1 MPTKKWLP
9 LAILFKLTLLT
20 DFLLGQIPCENG
32 FCHQPVGDL
41 LVGRGDSLT
50 ASSTCG
56 LFEPQKYCIIGYLED
71 EQKCFTCD
79 SRYPYNPVFQAESH
93 LIENVITTFEPDRKK
108 WWQSENGLDH
118 VSIRLDLENLFQF
131 SHLILTFKTFRPA
144 AMLVERSTDYGQ
156 TWKVFRYFAQDCATS
171 FPDIPSRPA
180 TTLGDVVCDSRYSD
194 IEPSTEG
201 EVVFKAL
208 DPSFEI
214 EDPYAPYIQE
224 LITLTNLRINF
235 TKLHTLGDTLLG
247 QKRRDPLE
255 KYYYALYEMIVRG
268 SCFCN
273 GHASYCGPVQNLRG
287 DVFHEPGMV
296 HGSCLCEHNTDGL
309 SCERCKDFYNDA
321 PWRPAEGSQENACQ
335 KCECNGHSESCHFD
349 MAVYL
354 SNNRIS
360 GGVCEDCQHNT
371 MGQHCDRCKLF
382 FYQDPERTISDPR
395 ACIPCECD
403 PEGTLYN
410 GLCEDRTDPFL
421 GTTAGQCHCKENV
434 EGVHCDKC
442 KPNYYGLSGSDPL
455 GCQPC
460 SCNPSGS
467 LSFSACD
474 PVTGECL
481 CQRFATGQHC
491 EECPQGYWGLGSNLH
506 GCSPCGCDI
515 GGAHNNLCTPTNGQ
529 CECLPNIVGRQCSE
543 PAPGYF
549 FLPLDYYI
557 YEAEDSMPLPGSSPL
572 VQPTALPWCDV
583 YFRQQGYDF
592 KIENGKIVLNR
603 NKKRGIRKAAVG
615 QDSLLFGRNPAL
627 DVVIRESVP
636 GKPVTWSGPG
646 FARVR
651 NGAGL
656 RFTVNN
662 IPFPMDFNIIIRY
675 EPETLEDWIASI
687 AVKTSGSRGSEH
699 CGNTA
704 ALQEPHSLAL
714 PYTSRMELLPAAA
727 CFEPGTEYF
736 VDVYFSKS
744 SASDPGTRSSILVD
758 SLGLIPRISSV
769 ENFCD
774 KNDLEEYQQ
783 YHCIEIA
790 SEIGPHILPEA
801 CEKLIASLSARIHNG
816 AVSCRCHPQGSI
828 NSNCEKLGG
837 QCQCKPNVMGRC
849 CDKCSAGSH
858 SFGSQGCLSCDCHPQ
873 GSVSAL
879 CDQVTGQCS
888 CRPET
893 DGRRCSQCLAGYFGF
908 PHCRPCPCNG
918 FAELCDAQTGACL
931 DCRGFTAGANCERC
945 VDGYYGNP
953 LKGEPCRPC
962 MCPDSPTS
970 SRYFAHSCYQDPWTL
985 LLVCNCLVGYSGD
998 RCDECPGGFYRNPD
1012 AVASQCLPCSCN
1024 NNIDVADPDSCDK
1037 DTGECLKCLHNTHG
1051 PSCEFCK
1058 PGYFGSAFLQNCRKC
1073 NCNPL
1078 GVDPVKC
1085 PSGNGFC
1092 MCDQMTGICPCL
1104 PHVVGAKCD
1113 QCAAGYWNMV
1123 QGTGCRIC
1131 DCNPRHSQNNLC
1143 DQLTGQCL
1151 CKVGYTGR
1159 RCDACDENYFGDSQI
1174 HCFSCKCSTD
1184 GTLTPGCDKDTGAC
1198 NCRVGVTGRFCDQ
1211 CARGYM
1217 QEFPSCR
1224 RCHVCFDQWDNAI
1237 TSLSQKTQQLMRF
1250 AATLGDKR
1258 QTMPGCDVDLKGH
1271 EDTISE
1277 IERILKSPT
1286 LLPEVLLSMK
1296 KEHGYIR
1303 QKVLE
1308 MYRQPGFLDQFP
1320 DLNSMIEGIRK
1331 DADHL
1336 SETLQKM
1343 SELHQKNHYIHLQD
1357 SLNKINNYYQITLS
1371 AGERISGS
1379 KSVLTHGGKTRSNT
1393 FRMLDDLVSKESAAL
1408 GQLKLFNISD
1418 IQHLNEKIC
1427 GLPGN
1432 FPCGVS
1438 DCGGALCRDSKG
1450 NRHCG
1455 GPNCNGALP
1464 LSTNAIREGR
1474 QTVLLLNN
1482 LTNQMQ
1488 GSEEKIEGIRKMT
1501 GDTKKKASLMAEEL
1515 EKNKDQIERERE
1527 SIKLLIKRLKNFLVE
1542 ESAPPEDIEK
1552 VANYVLGLQLPGSP
1566 EELRMVLDKLKSLM
1580 AHCEVSPT
1588 EVNGLSEQM
1597 EEAQGLLAKAQEAEK
1612 VAKSLPTP
1620 DELIS
1625 SLKDIENIQRQTRDD
1640 FAKLNGTI
1648 EETKTKIAKA
1658 ENHMDKTDD
1667 ELVDFSE
1674 KQSELEDEIASLKT
1688 KLQMSRGQVTNAKS
1702 EAEKAQNQAVATNKE
1717 FANLKKEYASLQ
1729 EKLKAKGLPLE
1740 TLEKLN
1746 RLRNEAEKLAKETEK
1761 KMKRIADL
1769 ENKIQE
1775 LNRIKQNKADQL
1787 RQLEDQVTA
1796 IKDEIM
1802 QQSNKYAICKS

>member
-1 MPTKKWLP
+1 IRKFFLFIFHFF
-9 LAILFKLTLLT
+9 ILT
-20 DFLLGQIPCENG
+20 N
-32 FCHQPVGDL
+32 
-41 LVGRGDSLT
+41 LT

-108 WWQSENGLDH
+108 WWQSENGVDH

-180 TTLGDVVCDSRYSD
+180 TTVGDVVCDSRYSD

-491 EECPQGYWGLGSNLH
+491 EECPVGTCERFGDRC
-506 GCSPCGCDI
+506 CSI
-515 GGAHNNLCTPTNGQ
+515 LCAPTNGQ

-557 YEAEDSMPLPGSSPL
+557 YEAEDSM
-572 VQPTALPWCDV
+572 
-583 YFRQQGYDF
+583 
-592 KIENGKIVLNR
+592 
-603 NKKRGIRKAAVG
+603 
-615 QDSLLFGRNPAL
+615 NPAL
-627 DVVIRESVP
+627 DVVIRESVA

-646 FARVR
+646 FVRVR

-662 IPFPMDFNIIIRY
+662 IPFLMDFNIIIRY
-675 EPETLEDWIASI
+675 EPEVILTLH
-687 AVKTSGSRGSEH
+687 TF
-699 CGNTA
+699 
-704 ALQEPHSLAL
+704 P
-714 PYTSRMELLPAAA
+714 M
-727 CFEPGTEYF
+727 
-736 VDVYFSKS
+736 
-744 SASDPGTRSSILVD
+744 
-758 SLGLIPRISSV
+758 
-769 ENFCD
+769 
-774 KNDLEEYQQ
+774 
-783 YHCIEIA
+783 
-790 SEIGPHILPEA
+790 
-801 CEKLIASLSARIHNG
+801 
-816 AVSCRCHPQGSI
+816 AVSTLFRILKKRAKTLNMFLLKACRCHPQGSM

-962 MCPDSPTS
+962 MCPDAPTS

-998 RCDECPGGFYRNPD
+998 RCDECPGGFYRNPN

-1024 NNIDVADPDSCDK
+1024 NNIDVADPDSCNK

-1058 PGYFGSAFLQNCRKC
+1058 PGYFGSALLQNCRKC
-1073 NCNPL
+1073 DCNPL

-1092 MCDQMTGICPCL
+1092 LCDQMTGICPCL
-1104 PHVVGAKCD
+1104 PHVVGTKCD
-1113 QCAAGYWNMV
+1113 QCAAGYWNMI

-1143 DQLTGQCL
+1143 DQLTGQCP

-1211 CARGYM
+1211 CARGYI

-1237 TSLSQKTQQLMRF
+1237 TSLSQKIQKLMRF
-1250 AATLGDKR
+1250 AAMLGDKR

-1277 IERILKSPT
+1277 IERILKNPT

-1303 QKVLE
+1303 TQGTRVALW
-1308 MYRQPGFLDQFP
+1308 
-1320 DLNSMIEGIRK
+1320 
-1331 DADHL
+1331 
-1336 SETLQKM
+1336 
-1343 SELHQKNHYIHLQD
+1343 
-1357 SLNKINNYYQITLS
+1357 
-1371 AGERISGS
+1371 S
-1379 KSVLTHGGKTRSNT
+1379 K
-1393 FRMLDDLVSKESAAL
+1393 
-1408 GQLKLFNISD
+1408 
-1418 IQHLNEKIC
+1418 
-1427 GLPGN
+1427 
-1432 FPCGVS
+1432 
-1438 DCGGALCRDSKG
+1438 
-1450 NRHCG
+1450 
-1455 GPNCNGALP
+1455 P
-1464 LSTNAIREGR
+1464 LSLLGLLIRWSA
-1474 QTVLLLNN
+1474 LLL
-1482 LTNQMQ
+1482 T
-1488 GSEEKIEGIRKMT
+1488 
-1501 GDTKKKASLMAEEL
+1501 
-1515 EKNKDQIERERE
+1515 
-1527 SIKLLIKRLKNFLVE
+1527 
-1542 ESAPPEDIEK
+1542 
-1552 VANYVLGLQLPGSP
+1552 
-1566 EELRMVLDKLKSLM
+1566 
-1580 AHCEVSPT
+1580 
-1588 EVNGLSEQM
+1588 
-1597 EEAQGLLAKAQEAEK
+1597 
-1612 VAKSLPTP
+1612 
-1620 DELIS
+1620 
-1625 SLKDIENIQRQTRDD
+1625 
-1640 FAKLNGTI
+1640 
-1648 EETKTKIAKA
+1648 
-1658 ENHMDKTDD
+1658 
-1667 ELVDFSE
+1667 
-1674 KQSELEDEIASLKT
+1674 
-1688 KLQMSRGQVTNAKS
+1688 
-1702 EAEKAQNQAVATNKE
+1702 
-1717 FANLKKEYASLQ
+1717 
-1729 EKLKAKGLPLE
+1729 
-1740 TLEKLN
+1740 
-1746 RLRNEAEKLAKETEK
+1746 
-1761 KMKRIADL
+1761 
-1769 ENKIQE
+1769 
-1775 LNRIKQNKADQL
+1775 
-1787 RQLEDQVTA
+1787 
-1796 IKDEIM
+1796 
-1802 QQSNKYAICKS
+1802 

>member
-1 MPTKKWLP
+1 MVSRSRQHQGTLRSCQ
-9 LAILFKLTLLT
+9 LA
-20 DFLLGQIPCENG
+20 DFLLGQKNPCENG
-32 FCHQPVGDL
+32 FCRHPVGDL

-108 WWQSENGLDH
+108 WWQSENGVDH

-180 TTLGDVVCDSRYSD
+180 TTVGDVVCDSRYSD

-491 EECPQGYWGLGSNLH
+491 EECPVGTCERFGDRCCRLMGLAGTLH
-506 GCSPCGCDI
+506 SRI
-515 GGAHNNLCTPTNGQ
+515 GFEEGKCK
-529 CECLPNIVGRQCSE
+529 
-543 PAPGYF
+543 
-549 FLPLDYYI
+549 
-557 YEAEDSMPLPGSSPL
+557 SSW
-572 VQPTALPWCDV
+572 LPWLRVCV
-583 YFRQQGYDF
+583 
-592 KIENGKIVLNR
+592 
-603 NKKRGIRKAAVG
+603 
-615 QDSLLFGRNPAL
+615 DSILFGRNPAL
-627 DVVIRESVP
+627 DVVIRESVA

-646 FARVR
+646 FVRVR

-662 IPFPMDFNIIIRY
+662 IPFLMDFNIIIRY
-675 EPETLEDWIASI
+675 EPEVILTLH
-687 AVKTSGSRGSEH
+687 TF
-699 CGNTA
+699 
-704 ALQEPHSLAL
+704 P
-714 PYTSRMELLPAAA
+714 M
-727 CFEPGTEYF
+727 
-736 VDVYFSKS
+736 
-744 SASDPGTRSSILVD
+744 
-758 SLGLIPRISSV
+758 
-769 ENFCD
+769 
-774 KNDLEEYQQ
+774 
-783 YHCIEIA
+783 
-790 SEIGPHILPEA
+790 
-801 CEKLIASLSARIHNG
+801 
-816 AVSCRCHPQGSI
+816 AVSTLFRILKKRAKTLNMFLLKACRCHPQGSM

-962 MCPDSPTS
+962 MCPDAPTS

-998 RCDECPGGFYRNPD
+998 RCDECPGGFYRNPN

-1024 NNIDVADPDSCDK
+1024 NNIDVADPDSCNK

-1058 PGYFGSAFLQNCRKC
+1058 PGYFGSALLQNCRKC
-1073 NCNPL
+1073 DCNPL

-1092 MCDQMTGICPCL
+1092 LCDQMTGICPCL
-1104 PHVVGAKCD
+1104 PHVVGTKCD
-1113 QCAAGYWNMV
+1113 QCAAGYWNMI

-1143 DQLTGQCL
+1143 DQLTGQCP

-1211 CARGYM
+1211 CARGYI

-1237 TSLSQKTQQLMRF
+1237 TSLSQKIQKLMRF
-1250 AATLGDKR
+1250 AAMLGDKR

-1277 IERILKSPT
+1277 IERILKNPT
-1286 LLPEVLLSMK
+1286 LLPEVLLIGISK
-1296 KEHGYIR
+1296 RRAHLFQWVPSSIYEVKQG
-1303 QKVLE
+1303 KV
-1308 MYRQPGFLDQFP
+1308 M
-1320 DLNSMIEGIRK
+1320 
-1331 DADHL
+1331 L
-1336 SETLQKM
+1336 SFD
-1343 SELHQKNHYIHLQD
+1343 SD
-1357 SLNKINNYYQITLS
+1357 SLNKINNYYQIMLS

-1408 GQLKLFNISD
+1408 GQLKLFNTSD
-1418 IQHLNEKIC
+1418 IQHLNEKVSLSSLREIC

-1438 DCGGALCRDSKG
+1438 DCGGALCRDSQG

-1488 GSEEKIEGIRKMT
+1488 GSEEKVPHVTAI
-1501 GDTKKKASLMAEEL
+1501 LC
-1515 EKNKDQIERERE
+1515 KNKDQIERERE
-1527 SIKLLIKRLKNFLVE
+1527 NIKELIKRLKNFLLGKY
-1542 ESAPPEDIEK
+1542 ARNPFFDPP
-1552 VANYVLGLQLPGSP
+1552 
-1566 EELRMVLDKLKSLM
+1566 VLDISVVVVSLFSRVRLFVTPWTRARQALLSSTASRSLVKLMLVASRTLSNHLVLCRPLLLLPSIFPSIRVFSRESSLLMRWPKYWSLSFRICPSSEHSGLISFRMERFDLLAVHGTLKSLLQ
-1580 AHCEVSPT
+1580 HHNS
-1588 EVNGLSEQM
+1588 
-1597 EEAQGLLAKAQEAEK
+1597 KASVLRRSAFFMVQL
-1612 VAKSLPTP
+1612 SLPYITTGKTIA
-1620 DELIS
+1620 LTIRTFVGKVM
-1625 SLKDIENIQRQTRDD
+1625 SLLFKMLSRFVIAFLPRYICIFILYVRPRILGLKQFFLHFSKRRVPHQ
-1640 FAKLNGTI
+1640 
-1648 EETKTKIAKA
+1648 KT
-1658 ENHMDKTDD
+1658 
-1667 ELVDFSE
+1667 
-1674 KQSELEDEIASLKT
+1674 
-1688 KLQMSRGQVTNAKS
+1688 
-1702 EAEKAQNQAVATNKE
+1702 
-1717 FANLKKEYASLQ
+1717 
-1729 EKLKAKGLPLE
+1729 
-1740 TLEKLN
+1740 
-1746 RLRNEAEKLAKETEK
+1746 
-1761 KMKRIADL
+1761 
-1769 ENKIQE
+1769 
-1775 LNRIKQNKADQL
+1775 
-1787 RQLEDQVTA
+1787 
-1796 IKDEIM
+1796 
-1802 QQSNKYAICKS
+1802 

>member
-1 MPTKKWLP
+1 TKCVWHLPTQKDP
-9 LAILFKLTLLT
+9 LRFHRIIKLEGTHKGHLVQT
-20 DFLLGQIPCENG
+20 PKNPCENG
-32 FCHQPVGDL
+32 FCRHPVGDL

-108 WWQSENGLDH
+108 WWQSENGVDH

-180 TTLGDVVCDSRYSD
+180 TTVGDVVCDSRYSD

-491 EECPQGYWGLGSNLH
+491 EECPVGTCERFGDRC
-506 GCSPCGCDI
+506 CSI
-515 GGAHNNLCTPTNGQ
+515 LCAPTNGQ

-572 VQPTALPWCDV
+572 VFYL
-583 YFRQQGYDF
+583 
-592 KIENGKIVLNR
+592 
-603 NKKRGIRKAAVG
+603 
-615 QDSLLFGRNPAL
+615 
-627 DVVIRESVP
+627 SVA

-646 FARVR
+646 FVRVR

-662 IPFPMDFNIIIRY
+662 IPFLMDFNIIIRY
-675 EPETLEDWIASI
+675 EPEVILTLH
-687 AVKTSGSRGSEH
+687 TF
-699 CGNTA
+699 
-704 ALQEPHSLAL
+704 P
-714 PYTSRMELLPAAA
+714 M
-727 CFEPGTEYF
+727 
-736 VDVYFSKS
+736 
-744 SASDPGTRSSILVD
+744 
-758 SLGLIPRISSV
+758 
-769 ENFCD
+769 
-774 KNDLEEYQQ
+774 
-783 YHCIEIA
+783 
-790 SEIGPHILPEA
+790 
-801 CEKLIASLSARIHNG
+801 
-816 AVSCRCHPQGSI
+816 AVSTLFRILKKRAKTLNMFLLKACRCHPQGSM

-962 MCPDSPTS
+962 MCPDAPTS

-998 RCDECPGGFYRNPD
+998 RCDECPGGFYRNPN

-1024 NNIDVADPDSCDK
+1024 NNIDVADPDSCNK

-1058 PGYFGSAFLQNCRKC
+1058 PGYFGSALLQNCRKC
-1073 NCNPL
+1073 DCNPL

-1092 MCDQMTGICPCL
+1092 LCDQMTGICPCL
-1104 PHVVGAKCD
+1104 PHVVGTKCD
-1113 QCAAGYWNMV
+1113 QCAAGYWNMI

-1143 DQLTGQCL
+1143 DQLTGQCP

-1211 CARGYM
+1211 CARGYI

-1237 TSLSQKTQQLMRF
+1237 TSLSQKIQKLMRF
-1250 AATLGDKR
+1250 AAMLGDKR

-1277 IERILKSPT
+1277 IERILKNPT

-1296 KEHGYIR
+1296 KEHG
-1303 QKVLE
+1303 
-1308 MYRQPGFLDQFP
+1308 
-1320 DLNSMIEGIRK
+1320 
-1331 DADHL
+1331 L
-1336 SETLQKM
+1336 STQGTRVALW
-1343 SELHQKNHYIHLQD
+1343 
-1357 SLNKINNYYQITLS
+1357 
-1371 AGERISGS
+1371 S
-1379 KSVLTHGGKTRSNT
+1379 K
-1393 FRMLDDLVSKESAAL
+1393 
-1408 GQLKLFNISD
+1408 
-1418 IQHLNEKIC
+1418 
-1427 GLPGN
+1427 
-1432 FPCGVS
+1432 
-1438 DCGGALCRDSKG
+1438 
-1450 NRHCG
+1450 
-1455 GPNCNGALP
+1455 P
-1464 LSTNAIREGR
+1464 LSLLGLLIRWSA
-1474 QTVLLLNN
+1474 LLL
-1482 LTNQMQ
+1482 T
-1488 GSEEKIEGIRKMT
+1488 
-1501 GDTKKKASLMAEEL
+1501 
-1515 EKNKDQIERERE
+1515 
-1527 SIKLLIKRLKNFLVE
+1527 
-1542 ESAPPEDIEK
+1542 
-1552 VANYVLGLQLPGSP
+1552 
-1566 EELRMVLDKLKSLM
+1566 
-1580 AHCEVSPT
+1580 
-1588 EVNGLSEQM
+1588 
-1597 EEAQGLLAKAQEAEK
+1597 
-1612 VAKSLPTP
+1612 
-1620 DELIS
+1620 
-1625 SLKDIENIQRQTRDD
+1625 
-1640 FAKLNGTI
+1640 
-1648 EETKTKIAKA
+1648 
-1658 ENHMDKTDD
+1658 
-1667 ELVDFSE
+1667 
-1674 KQSELEDEIASLKT
+1674 
-1688 KLQMSRGQVTNAKS
+1688 
-1702 EAEKAQNQAVATNKE
+1702 
-1717 FANLKKEYASLQ
+1717 
-1729 EKLKAKGLPLE
+1729 
-1740 TLEKLN
+1740 
-1746 RLRNEAEKLAKETEK
+1746 
-1761 KMKRIADL
+1761 
-1769 ENKIQE
+1769 
-1775 LNRIKQNKADQL
+1775 
-1787 RQLEDQVTA
+1787 
-1796 IKDEIM
+1796 
-1802 QQSNKYAICKS
+1802 

>member
-1 MPTKKWLP
+1 MHTK
-9 LAILFKLTLLT
+9 LATDFTPDMTFVDQNVASCSAQKLMQHVLEMHIAESAISMGPMKHGFHFSLHVIYIAVETSSCAAELYVRLTTLL
-20 DFLLGQIPCENG
+20 PCLHFAVPVSTIAYNSKTRSHHR
-32 FCHQPVGDL
+32 CSDLKDAHQEMASAGHPFQAHPADRL
-41 LVGRGDSLT
+41 PACLT

-108 WWQSENGLDH
+108 WWQSENGVDH

-180 TTLGDVVCDSRYSD
+180 TTVGDVVCDSRYSD

-247 QKRRDPLE
+247 QKRHDPLE

-296 HGSCLCEHNTDGL
+296 HGSCLCQHNTDGS

-382 FYQDPERTISDPR
+382 FIKTQRGQFRTLVHVSLVNV
-395 ACIPCECD
+395 
-403 PEGTLYN
+403 TL
-410 GLCEDRTDPFL
+410 
-421 GTTAGQCHCKENV
+421 KENV

-467 LSFSACD
+467 LSFSDCD

-515 GGAHNNLCTPTNGQ
+515 GGAHNNLCAPTNGQ
-529 CECLPNIVGRQCSE
+529 CECLPNIVG
-543 PAPGYF
+543 P
-549 FLPLDYYI
+549 
-557 YEAEDSMPLPGSSPL
+557 EDSMPLPGSSPL

-615 QDSLLFGRNPAL
+615 QDSILFGRNPAL

-646 FARVR
+646 FTRVQ

-662 IPFPMDFNIIIRY
+662 IPFLMDFNIIIRY
-675 EPETLEDWIASI
+675 EPETIEDWIASI

-714 PYTSRMELLPAAA
+714 PYTSRMELLPTAV

-774 KNDLEEYQQ
+774 KSDLEEYQQ

-849 CDKCSAGSH
+849 CDKCSVGSH

-873 GSVSAL
+873 GS
-879 CDQVTGQCS
+879 
-888 CRPET
+888 
-893 DGRRCSQCLAGYFGF
+893 
-908 PHCRPCPCNG
+908 
-918 FAELCDAQTGACL
+918 TGACL

-962 MCPDSPTS
+962 MCPDAPTS

-998 RCDECPGGFYRNPD
+998 RCDECPR
-1012 AVASQCLPCSCN
+1012 
-1024 NNIDVADPDSCDK
+1024 
-1037 DTGECLKCLHNTHG
+1037 
-1051 PSCEFCK
+1051 CEFCK
-1058 PGYFGSAFLQNCRKC
+1058 PGYFGSALLQNCRKC
-1073 NCNPL
+1073 DCNPL

-1085 PSGNGFC
+1085 PPGNGFC

-1113 QCAAGYWNMV
+1113 QCAAGYWNMI
-1123 QGTGCRIC
+1123 QGTGCRTC

-1143 DQLTGQCL
+1143 DQLTGQCP

-1159 RCDACDENYFGDSQI
+1159 RCDTCDENYFGDSQI
-1174 HCFSCKCSTD
+1174 HCFSCKCSKD

-1211 CARGYM
+1211 CARGYN

-1237 TSLSQKTQQLMRF
+1237 TSLSQKIQKLMRF

-1258 QTMPGCDVDLKGH
+1258 QTMPGCDVDLKGY

-1296 KEHGYIR
+1296 KDHDYIR
-1303 QKVLE
+1303 QKVSE
-1308 MYRQPGFLDQFP
+1308 MYRQPDFLDQFP
-1320 DLNSMIEGIRK
+1320 DLNNMIEGIRK

-1336 SETLQKM
+1336 SETLQKL
-1343 SELHQKNHYIHLQD
+1343 SELHQRNHYMHLQD
-1357 SLNKINNYYQITLS
+1357 SLSKINNYYQITLS

-1438 DCGGALCRDSKG
+1438 DCGGALCQDSQG
-1450 NRHCG
+1450 NKHCG

-1488 GSEEKIEGIRKMT
+1488 GSEEKIESIRKMT

-1566 EELRMVLDKLKSLM
+1566 QELSMVLDKLKSLM
-1580 AHCEVSPT
+1580 AQCKVSPT

-1612 VAKSLPTP
+1612 VAKGLPTP

-1625 SLKDIENIQRQTRDD
+1625 SLKDIENIQQQTRDD
-1640 FAKLNGTI
+1640 FAKLNGSI

-1658 ENHMDKTDD
+1658 ADQMNKTDD

-1702 EAEKAQNQAVATNKE
+1702 EAEKAQTQAVATNKE

-1746 RLRNEAEKLAKETEK
+1746 RLKNEAEKLAKETEK

-1769 ENKIQE
+1769 ENKIQN
-1775 LNRIKQNKADQL
+1775 LNQIKQNKADQL

>member
-1 MPTKKWLP
+1 FPAHGSIRGRCAPANWLAGRHAP
-9 LAILFKLTLLT
+9 Y
-20 DFLLGQIPCENG
+20 FLLGQKNPCENG
-32 FCHQPVGDL
+32 FCRHPVGDL

-108 WWQSENGLDH
+108 WWQSENGVDH

-180 TTLGDVVCDSRYSD
+180 TTVGDVVCDSRYSD

-455 GCQPC
+455 GCQRMFFF
-460 SCNPSGS
+460 
-467 LSFSACD
+467 LSFSSSS
-474 PVTGECL
+474 PL
-481 CQRFATGQHC
+481 K
-491 EECPQGYWGLGSNLH
+491 QGYWGLGSNLH

-515 GGAHNNLCTPTNGQ
+515 GGAHNNLCAPTNGQ

-557 YEAEDSMPLPGSSPL
+557 YEAEDSM
-572 VQPTALPWCDV
+572 
-583 YFRQQGYDF
+583 
-592 KIENGKIVLNR
+592 
-603 NKKRGIRKAAVG
+603 
-615 QDSLLFGRNPAL
+615 NPAL
-627 DVVIRESVP
+627 DVVIRESVA

-646 FARVR
+646 FVRVR

-662 IPFPMDFNIIIRY
+662 IPFLMDFNIIIRY
-675 EPETLEDWIASI
+675 EPEVILTLHTFPMEGGNNSRLLRPII
-687 AVKTSGSRGSEH
+687 TTPLLKEIPPTLNYTFFMQLFKTS
-699 CGNTA
+699 
-704 ALQEPHSLAL
+704 
-714 PYTSRMELLPAAA
+714 LLL
-727 CFEPGTEYF
+727 
-736 VDVYFSKS
+736 
-744 SASDPGTRSSILVD
+744 SILK
-758 SLGLIPRISSV
+758 LGLIPRISSV

-774 KNDLEEYQQ
+774 KSDLEEYQQ

-816 AVSCRCHPQGSI
+816 AVCKYQCHPQGSM

-962 MCPDSPTS
+962 MCPDAPTS

-998 RCDECPGGFYRNPD
+998 RCDECPGGFYRNPN

-1024 NNIDVADPDSCDK
+1024 NNIDVADPDSCNK

-1058 PGYFGSAFLQNCRKC
+1058 PGYFGSALLQNCRKC
-1073 NCNPL
+1073 DCNPL

-1092 MCDQMTGICPCL
+1092 LCDQMTGICPCL
-1104 PHVVGAKCD
+1104 PHVVGTKCD
-1113 QCAAGYWNMV
+1113 QCAAGYWNMI

-1143 DQLTGQCL
+1143 DQLTGQCP

-1211 CARGYM
+1211 CARGYI

-1237 TSLSQKTQQLMRF
+1237 TSLSQKIQKLMRF
-1250 AATLGDKR
+1250 AAMLGDKR

-1277 IERILKSPT
+1277 IERILKNPT

-1303 QKVLE
+1303 QKVSE
-1308 MYRQPGFLDQFP
+1308 MYQQPDFLDQFP

-1343 SELHQKNHYIHLQD
+1343 SD
-1357 SLNKINNYYQITLS
+1357 
-1371 AGERISGS
+1371 
-1379 KSVLTHGGKTRSNT
+1379 T
-1393 FRMLDDLVSKESAAL
+1393 FVSM
-1408 GQLKLFNISD
+1408 Q
-1418 IQHLNEKIC
+1418 IC

-1438 DCGGALCRDSKG
+1438 DCGGALCRDSQG

-1488 GSEEKIEGIRKMT
+1488 GSEEKVPHVTAILS
-1501 GDTKKKASLMAEEL
+1501 SLMAEEL

-1527 SIKLLIKRLKNFLVE
+1527 NIKELIKRLKNFLLGKY
-1542 ESAPPEDIEK
+1542 ARNPFFDPP
-1552 VANYVLGLQLPGSP
+1552 
-1566 EELRMVLDKLKSLM
+1566 VLDISVVVVSLFSRVRLFVTPWTRARQALLSSTASRSLVKLMLVASRTLSNHLVLCRPLLLLPSIFPSIRVFSRESSLLMRWPKYWSLSFRICPSSEHSGLISFRMERFDLLAVHGTLKSLLQ
-1580 AHCEVSPT
+1580 HHNS
-1588 EVNGLSEQM
+1588 
-1597 EEAQGLLAKAQEAEK
+1597 KASVLRRSAFFMVQL
-1612 VAKSLPTP
+1612 SLPYITTGKTIA
-1620 DELIS
+1620 LTIRTFVGKVM
-1625 SLKDIENIQRQTRDD
+1625 SLLFKMLSRFVIAFLPRYICIFILYVRPRILGLKQFFLHFSKRRVPHQ
-1640 FAKLNGTI
+1640 
-1648 EETKTKIAKA
+1648 KT
-1658 ENHMDKTDD
+1658 
-1667 ELVDFSE
+1667 
-1674 KQSELEDEIASLKT
+1674 
-1688 KLQMSRGQVTNAKS
+1688 
-1702 EAEKAQNQAVATNKE
+1702 
-1717 FANLKKEYASLQ
+1717 
-1729 EKLKAKGLPLE
+1729 
-1740 TLEKLN
+1740 
-1746 RLRNEAEKLAKETEK
+1746 
-1761 KMKRIADL
+1761 
-1769 ENKIQE
+1769 
-1775 LNRIKQNKADQL
+1775 
-1787 RQLEDQVTA
+1787 
-1796 IKDEIM
+1796 
-1802 QQSNKYAICKS
+1802 

>member
-1 MPTKKWLP
+1 
-9 LAILFKLTLLT
+9 
-20 DFLLGQIPCENG
+20 
-32 FCHQPVGDL
+32 
-41 LVGRGDSLT
+41 RGDSLT

-108 WWQSENGLDH
+108 WWQSENGVDH

-180 TTLGDVVCDSRYSD
+180 TTVGDVVCDSRYSD

-491 EECPQGYWGLGSNLH
+491 EECPVGTSFVH
-506 GCSPCGCDI
+506 GCAVFVLFRLPLFSARC
-515 GGAHNNLCTPTNGQ
+515 APTNGQ

-572 VQPTALPWCDV
+572 PTALPWCDV

-615 QDSLLFGRNPAL
+615 QDSILFGRNPAL
-627 DVVIRESVP
+627 DVVIRESVA

-646 FARVR
+646 FVRVR

-662 IPFPMDFNIIIRY
+662 IPFLMDFNIIIRY
-675 EPETLEDWIASI
+675 EPEVILTLHTFPM
-687 AVKTSGSRGSEH
+687 AVSTLFRILKKRLLKEIPPTLNYTFFMQLFKTS
-699 CGNTA
+699 
-704 ALQEPHSLAL
+704 
-714 PYTSRMELLPAAA
+714 LLL
-727 CFEPGTEYF
+727 
-736 VDVYFSKS
+736 
-744 SASDPGTRSSILVD
+744 SILK
-758 SLGLIPRISSV
+758 LGLIPRISSV

-774 KNDLEEYQQ
+774 KSDLEEYQQ

-816 AVSCRCHPQGSI
+816 AVSCRCHPQGSM

-962 MCPDSPTS
+962 MCPDAPTS

-998 RCDECPGGFYRNPD
+998 RCDECPGGFYRNPN

-1024 NNIDVADPDSCDK
+1024 NNIDVADPDSCNK

-1058 PGYFGSAFLQNCRKC
+1058 PGYFGSALLQNCRKC
-1073 NCNPL
+1073 DCNPL

-1092 MCDQMTGICPCL
+1092 LCDQMTGICPCL
-1104 PHVVGAKCD
+1104 PHVVGTKCD
-1113 QCAAGYWNMV
+1113 QCAAGYWNMI

-1143 DQLTGQCL
+1143 DQLTGQCP

-1211 CARGYM
+1211 CARGYI

-1237 TSLSQKTQQLMRF
+1237 TSLSQKIQKLMRF
-1250 AATLGDKR
+1250 AAMLGDKR

-1277 IERILKSPT
+1277 IERILKNPT
-1286 LLPEVLLSMK
+1286 LLPERRAHLFQWVPSSIYEVKQGKVMLS
-1296 KEHGYIR
+1296 
-1303 QKVLE
+1303 
-1308 MYRQPGFLDQFP
+1308 FD
-1320 DLNSMIEGIRK
+1320 S
-1331 DADHL
+1331 
-1336 SETLQKM
+1336 
-1343 SELHQKNHYIHLQD
+1343 D
-1357 SLNKINNYYQITLS
+1357 SLNKINNYYQIMLS

-1408 GQLKLFNISD
+1408 GQLNTFVSM
-1418 IQHLNEKIC
+1418 QIC

-1438 DCGGALCRDSKG
+1438 DCGGALCRDSQG

-1488 GSEEKIEGIRKMT
+1488 GSEEKVPHVTAILCVSISVHYLNICLHIYLHSQIESIRKMT

-1527 SIKLLIKRLKNFLVE
+1527 NIKELIKRLKNFLLGKY
-1542 ESAPPEDIEK
+1542 ARNPFFDPP
-1552 VANYVLGLQLPGSP
+1552 
-1566 EELRMVLDKLKSLM
+1566 VLDISVVVVSLFSRVRLFVTPWTRARQALLSSTASRSLVKLMLVASRTLSNHLVLCRPLLLLPSIFPSIRVFSRESSLLMRWPKYWSLSFRICPSSEHSGLISFRMERFDLLAVHGTLKSLLQ
-1580 AHCEVSPT
+1580 HHNS
-1588 EVNGLSEQM
+1588 
-1597 EEAQGLLAKAQEAEK
+1597 KASVLRRSAFFMVQL
-1612 VAKSLPTP
+1612 SLPYITTGKTIA
-1620 DELIS
+1620 LTIRTFVGKVM
-1625 SLKDIENIQRQTRDD
+1625 SLLFKMLSRFVIAFLPRYICIFILYVRPRILGLKQFFLHFSKRRVPHQ
-1640 FAKLNGTI
+1640 
-1648 EETKTKIAKA
+1648 KT
-1658 ENHMDKTDD
+1658 
-1667 ELVDFSE
+1667 
-1674 KQSELEDEIASLKT
+1674 
-1688 KLQMSRGQVTNAKS
+1688 
-1702 EAEKAQNQAVATNKE
+1702 
-1717 FANLKKEYASLQ
+1717 
-1729 EKLKAKGLPLE
+1729 
-1740 TLEKLN
+1740 
-1746 RLRNEAEKLAKETEK
+1746 
-1761 KMKRIADL
+1761 
-1769 ENKIQE
+1769 
-1775 LNRIKQNKADQL
+1775 
-1787 RQLEDQVTA
+1787 
-1796 IKDEIM
+1796 
-1802 QQSNKYAICKS
+1802 